1 MATEGTKEPTPPE
14 VLAAI
19 QEVVAKARKG
29 DAAVLP
35 QLRAIMD
42 RNPGLARHSG
52 DLARHAQSAWVALA
66 SGPNLYLK
74 EALTREAEVR
84 RAELTRPGATPIE
97 QLLVARVVAC
107 HLELHYLSAAE
118 ANALS
123 AGDGHRVTD
132 YQARR
137 VERAQR
143 MYLGA
148 MGALVTFQRLMPVP
162 QVVGNA
168 AAPVLPTLTEND
180 KTAEPSLV
188 TSAAGRVPV
197 VTDDAEIE
205 EERLESRDRL
215 RVGVTY

>member
-1 MATEGTKEPTPPE
+1 MATVGTKEPTPPE

-19 QEVVAKARKG
+19 QDVVAKARKG
-29 DAAVLP
+29 DATVLS

-52 DLARHAQSAWVALA
+52 DLARHAESAWVALA

-118 ANALS
+118 ANTLS
-123 AGDGHRVTD
+123 AGDGYRVTD

-148 MGALVTFQRLMPVP
+148 MGALVTFQKLTPVP
-162 QVVGNA
+162 QVV
-168 AAPVLPTLTEND
+168 APVATPELPTRTKNEQTID
-180 KTAEPSLV
+180 PRPAT
-188 TSAAGRVPV
+188 AAGRVPV
-197 VTDDAEIE
+197 LPDEVELE
-205 EERLESRDRL
+205 EERLEPHDRL
-215 RVGVTY
+215 RVGVTC